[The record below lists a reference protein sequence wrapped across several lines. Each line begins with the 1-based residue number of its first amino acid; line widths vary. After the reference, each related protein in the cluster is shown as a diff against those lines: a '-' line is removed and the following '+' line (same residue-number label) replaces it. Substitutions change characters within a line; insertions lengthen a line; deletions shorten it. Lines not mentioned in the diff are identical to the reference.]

1 MDGISPLLAK
11 LSHLTPLSDEDGRIL
26 DALCLNEERF
36 AANIDIVHEGDVPRS
51 AFVLTHGMAFRY
63 RLMPDDKRQILTFMV
78 ADELAAVETAR
89 LDHLAAICCSRAEDA
104 AATGSPA
111 GAWYTVTRGV
121 LSANAMPFSLRAA
134 SIRR

>member
-1 MDGISPLLAK
+1 MDGSRVFLAK

-51 AFVLTHGMAFRY
+51 ASCSRVGWHFATGSCLTTTSNS
-63 RLMPDDKRQILTFMV
+63 TFMV
-78 ADELAAVETAR
+78 ADELAAVQNAR